1 MWKSLYYR
9 LVNKD
14 HLEHSSR
21 LELIELAKQINKKD
35 I

>member
-1 MWKSLYYR
+1 MWKLLHSR

-14 HLEHSSR
+14 HLKYSSR
-21 LELIELAKQINKKD
+21 LELKELAKQINKKD